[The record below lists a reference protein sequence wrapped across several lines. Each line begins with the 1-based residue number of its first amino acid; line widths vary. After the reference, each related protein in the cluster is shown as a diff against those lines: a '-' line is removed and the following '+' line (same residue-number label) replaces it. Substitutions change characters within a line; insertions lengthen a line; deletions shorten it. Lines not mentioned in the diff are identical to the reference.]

1 MASNSARTERCLASI
16 KSRSRAKANV
26 ILLVGRL
33 NAGKSSLAELVTGA
47 TGLSSNRIRS
57 ETDACQIID
66 TRIDSTEYFI
76 VDTPGF
82 EDQNKWQVFC
92 EIMKIVQDLH
102 NHAVFGVW
110 YLFDN
115 TRRGEQ
121 LDKTLLSWLAAFC
134 GNAFCPSL
142 TIVTTFWRGEG
153 AELGQWNE
161 RLNERL
167 KGEWAEVLGHGAS
180 TTPLAKREEL
190 VSQAQEMVRRY
201 CHGTAEPVPL
211 VLQELHKGTPL
222 EYVSAARVLRPV
234 NQNDQNQH
242 WNQDTPSS
250 SPYDAANSQLW
261 NGTLEVVRGVVQG
274 VAQGGIHY
282 HAGGGAV
289 GTGRQGDTRAQSIFG
304 DPHSSRDTAISY
316 GRSGDY
322 RAREGYYNDFGLDK
336 TFGKFT
342 GSADQGNALRRA
354 MHENWGR
361 S

>member
-1 MASNSARTERCLASI
+1 MGRGSGQGAQHHAFGKVYVNG
-16 KSRSRAKANV
+16 KSRN
-26 ILLVGRL
+26 
-33 NAGKSSLAELVTGA
+33 
-47 TGLSSNRIRS
+47 
-57 ETDACQIID
+57 ETI
-66 TRIDSTEYFI
+66 
-76 VDTPGF
+76 
-82 EDQNKWQVFC
+82 
-92 EIMKIVQDLH
+92 
-102 NHAVFGVW
+102 
-110 YLFDN
+110 
-115 TRRGEQ
+115 
-121 LDKTLLSWLAAFC
+121 SWF
-134 GNAFCPSL
+134 NDM
-142 TIVTTFWRGEG
+142 RM
-153 AELGQWNE
+153 
-161 RLNERL
+161 
-167 KGEWAEVLGHGAS
+167 
-180 TTPLAKREEL
+180 EEL

-250 SPYDAANSQLW
+250 SPYDAANSSEKEPNSQPGSERAAPPEGNPESTLMWLNRQLW

-304 DPHSSRDTAISY
+304 DPLPSRDTAMSY

-361 S
+361 SQSGYFMITIILIPRDVNMVMEVEYSRKTEVYA

>member
-16 KSRSRAKANV
+16 KSRSCAKANV
-26 ILLVGRL
+26 ILLAGRL

-57 ETDACQIID
+57 GMSSFASNGVRLHSHCFFIHQLETDACQIID

-76 VDTPGF
+76 VDTSGF

-134 GNAFCPSL
+134 GNAFYPSL

-161 RLNERL
+161 RFNERL
-167 KGEWAEVLGHGAS
+167 KGEWAEVLGRELS
-180 TTPLAKREEL
+180 TMPLAKF
-190 VSQAQEMVRRY
+190 M
-201 CHGTAEPVPL
+201 
-211 VLQELHKGTPL
+211 
-222 EYVSAARVLRPV
+222 
-234 NQNDQNQH
+234 
-242 WNQDTPSS
+242 
-250 SPYDAANSQLW
+250 
-261 NGTLEVVRGVVQG
+261 
-274 VAQGGIHY
+274 
-282 HAGGGAV
+282 
-289 GTGRQGDTRAQSIFG
+289 
-304 DPHSSRDTAISY
+304 
-316 GRSGDY
+316 
-322 RAREGYYNDFGLDK
+322 
-336 TFGKFT
+336 
-342 GSADQGNALRRA
+342 
-354 MHENWGR
+354 
-361 S
+361 